1 MEEKLQKYEDV
12 VTLLKR
18 GYSAKKAA
26 DIALAPYSVAKEL
39 KEYLQNNKFKSW
51 HFYCFMLYL

>member
-1 MEEKLQKYEDV
+1 MEEKLQKYADV

-26 DIALAPYSVAKEL
+26 DIAFAPYSVAKEL
-39 KEYLQNNKFKSW
+39 KEYLQNNKFKS
-51 HFYCFMLYL
+51 